1 VVGAIQSQL
10 PAGTPPLQPVHLWV
24 GRLPHEGLHQGVW
37 RVVML
42 AALLGMDKARQLLAK
57 WRLQARDGQPVP
69 QHVATLAQQ
78 VQVACQVAVAHTV
91 GHAE

>member
-1 VVGAIQSQL
+1 
-10 PAGTPPLQPVHLWV
+10 
-24 GRLPHEGLHQGVW
+24 
-37 RVVML
+37 ML